1 MHYPPLIR
9 LLFLMKSVLEGVPK
23 GLPSMVKAYRIQD
36 KVRGVGFD
44 WENADQ
50 VWAKVEEEIKEFQA
64 EVEAESD
71 RTTDELGDVF
81 FALINYARFKG
92 INPDEALE
100 RTNRRF
106 QERFQHMEQAI
117 QKQVGEGGKSM
128 AEMKLSELD
137 AYWNEAKQ
145 ALSSSTN
152 E

>member
-1 MHYPPLIR
+1 
-9 LLFLMKSVLEGVPK
+9 
-23 GLPSMVKAYRIQD
+23 
-36 KVRGVGFD
+36 
-44 WENADQ
+44 
-50 VWAKVEEEIKEFQA
+50 
-64 EVEAESD
+64 
-71 RTTDELGDVF
+71 LGDVF